1 MTGVVHIVG
10 TVINVGPR
18 TRQCCGWCGMV
29 LINCDRTMVAA
40 EVGQDPT
47 PPHFPPG
54 VLLLVD
60 GHVSVVVEHQDGDP
74 LPDNACAVADPA
86 ATAEHRAL
94 AIADRIAAEE
104 PTAGAG
110 RVTRRFLAALLD
122 AGLISQKVSKP

>member
-10 TVINVGPR
+10 TVIDVGSR
-18 TRQCCGWCGMV
+18 TRQCCAWCGA
-29 LINCDRTMVAA
+29 LLLDYDRTSGGA
-40 EVGQDPT
+40 EADQDPE

-60 GHVSVVVEHQDGDP
+60 GGMSAVIEHADGNP
-74 LPDNACAVADPA
+74 LPDSACAVADPA

-94 AIADRIAAEE
+94 GIANRIVADE

-110 RVTRRFLAALLD
+110 RVTRRLLAALLD
-122 AGLISQKVSKP
+122 AGLIEQKVSKQ

>member
-10 TVINVGPR
+10 TVVDVGTR
-18 TRQCCGWCGMV
+18 TRQCCAWCGVV
-29 LINCDRTMVAA
+29 LIDGDGALGGA
-40 EVGQDPT
+40 EAGHDPR

-60 GHVSVVVEHQDGDP
+60 GHVSMVVDHEDGDP
-74 LPDNACAVADPA
+74 LPDNACAVVDPA

-94 AIADRIAAEE
+94 QIADRIAEDE

-122 AGLISQKVSKP
+122 AGLITHKVGAR